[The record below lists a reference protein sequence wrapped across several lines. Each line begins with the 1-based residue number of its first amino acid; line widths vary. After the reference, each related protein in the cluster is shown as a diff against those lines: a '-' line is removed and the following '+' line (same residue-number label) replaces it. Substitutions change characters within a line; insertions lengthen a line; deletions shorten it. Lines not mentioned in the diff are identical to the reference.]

1 MVYNEEKVEEVHRA
15 RMGISVAEQ
24 LFSTGE
30 FAKRANV
37 TVRTIHYYEK
47 KGLIRP
53 EKISEK
59 GYRYY
64 GQQEFA
70 RLQRI
75 LTLKLLGF
83 SLEEIQEFSLNENDR
98 DFLQRS
104 FGMQL
109 SLVRKKIEH
118 LKAVEE
124 SIQNVSEMFA
134 EEDVPDW
141 DEITKLIRIINMDRD
156 LVEQYQNGKNIDAR
170 ITLHSRCSRN
180 PQSWFSWIYE
190 QMNLASGMKVLE
202 LGCGSG
208 MLWKENQK
216 KIPDGC
222 EILLTDISTGM
233 LEDTK
238 KNLSG
243 AGPKRFSYEV
253 MDCCD
258 IRGAGKTFDMV
269 VANFLLFY
277 LRDIKKAAAGIA
289 RVLRPG
295 GTFICA
301 TYGEHHMQEVEKL
314 VKEFNPKIRLSA
326 VRLYENF
333 GLENGE
339 ALLSQYFD
347 RVEKREYPDE
357 LRVTDIDLLA
367 NYIMSCH
374 GNQREYLIPEYDEF
388 KAFLRGKLKKKG
400 YIRITKQ
407 AGLFVAGSTERE
419 K

>member
-1 MVYNEEKVEEVHRA
+1 MSKDGDA
-15 RMGISVAEQ
+15 VAEQ

-30 FAKRANV
+30 FARRANV

-47 KGLIRP
+47 KGLIQP
-53 EKISEK
+53 ERISEN

-64 GQQEFA
+64 GQREFT

-83 SLEEIQEFSLNENDR
+83 SLEEIREFSLNENDR

-104 FGMQL
+104 FAMQL
-109 SLVRKKIEH
+109 SLVRKKIQH

-124 SIQNVSEMFA
+124 SIQNVSQMFA
-134 EEDVPDW
+134 EDDIPDW
-141 DEITKLIRIINMDRD
+141 GEITKLIRIINMDGD
-156 LVEQYQNGKNIDAR
+156 LVEQYKNGKNIDAR
-170 ITLHSRCSRN
+170 ITLHSRCSSN
-180 PQSWFSWIYE
+180 PQSWFSWIYDH
-190 QMNLASGMKVLE
+190 MNLEPEMKVLE

-216 KIPDGC
+216 KIPAGC
-222 EILLTDISTGM
+222 HILLTDISSGM

-243 AGPKRFSYEV
+243 SCPGKFSYEV

-258 IRGAGKTFDMV
+258 IRSEAASYDKV

-277 LRDIKKAAAGIA
+277 LRDIKKAVSEIS
-289 RVLRPG
+289 RVVKPG

-301 TYGEHHMQEVEKL
+301 TYGEHHMQEVEEL

-326 VRLYENF
+326 VRLHENF

-339 ALLSQYFD
+339 AILSPCFGW
-347 RVEKREYPDE
+347 VEKREYPDE

-367 NYIMSCH
+367 DYIMSCH

-388 KAFLRGKLKKKG
+388 KAFLKGKLKKRG
-400 YIRITKQ
+400 YIHITKQ
-407 AGLFVAGSTERE
+407 AGLFVAGADR
-419 K
+419 

>member
-1 MVYNEEKVEEVHRA
+1 M
-15 RMGISVAEQ
+15 AEH

-30 FAKRANV
+30 FARRANV

-47 KGLIRP
+47 KGLIQP
-53 EKISEK
+53 EMICEN

-104 FGMQL
+104 FAMQL

-190 QMNLASGMKVLE
+190 QMNLAPGMKVLE

-208 MLWKENQK
+208 MLWKENEK

-222 EILLTDISTGM
+222 QILLTDVSTGM

-243 AGPKRFSYEV
+243 ASPGKFTYEV

-258 IRGAGKTFDMV
+258 IRSTVSTYDMV

-277 LRDIKKAAAGIA
+277 LRDIKKAVTEIA

-301 TYGEHHMQEVEKL
+301 TYGEHHMQEVEEL

-339 ALLSQYFD
+339 ALLSQCFD

-367 NYIMSCH
+367 DYIMSCH

-407 AGLFVAGSTERE
+407 AGLFIAGSAERE

>member
-1 MVYNEEKVEEVHRA
+1 M
-15 RMGISVAEQ
+15 AEQ

-53 EKISEK
+53 EKISDS

-64 GQQEFA
+64 GQREFA
-70 RLQRI
+70 RLQRV

-83 SLEEIQEFSLNENDR
+83 SLEEIREFSLNENDR

-134 EEDVPDW
+134 VDDVPDW
-141 DEITKLIRIINMDRD
+141 DEITKLIRIINMDGD
-156 LVEQYQNGKNIDAR
+156 LVEQYKNGKNIDAR
-170 ITLHSRCSRN
+170 ITLHSRCSSN

-190 QMNLASGMKVLE
+190 QMNLAPEMKVLE

-216 KIPDGC
+216 KIPAGC
-222 EILLTDISTGM
+222 HILLTDISSGM

-243 AGPKRFSYEV
+243 SCLEKFSYEV

-258 IRGAGKTFDMV
+258 IRSETAAYDKV

-277 LRDIKKAAAGIA
+277 LRDIKKAVTEIS
-289 RVLRPG
+289 RVMKPG

-301 TYGEHHMQEVEKL
+301 TYGEHHMQEVEEL
-314 VKEFNPKIRLSA
+314 VKEFNPKIQLSA

-339 ALLSQYFD
+339 ALLSQFFD

-367 NYIMSCH
+367 DYIMSCH
-374 GNQREYLIPEYDEF
+374 GNQREYLVPEYEEF
-388 KAFLRGKLKKKG
+388 KVFLRGKLKKKG

-407 AGLFVAGSTERE
+407 AGMFIAGAVR

>member
-1 MVYNEEKVEEVHRA
+1 M
-15 RMGISVAEQ
+15 AEQ

-53 EKISEK
+53 EKISDS

-64 GQQEFA
+64 GQREFA

-83 SLEEIQEFSLNENDR
+83 SLEEIREFSLNENDR

-104 FGMQL
+104 FAMQL

-124 SIQNVSEMFA
+124 SIQNVSGMFA
-134 EEDVPDW
+134 EDDVPDW
-141 DEITKLIRIINMDRD
+141 DEITKLIRIINMDGD
-156 LVEQYQNGKNIDAR
+156 LVEQYKNGKNIDAR
-170 ITLHSRCSRN
+170 ITLHSRCSSN

-190 QMNLASGMKVLE
+190 QMNLAPEMKVLE

-216 KIPDGC
+216 KIPAGC
-222 EILLTDISTGM
+222 HILLTDISSGM

-243 AGPKRFSYEV
+243 SCLAKFSYEV

-258 IRGAGKTFDMV
+258 IRSEAAAYDKV

-277 LRDIKKAAAGIA
+277 LRDIKKAVTEIS
-289 RVLRPG
+289 RVMKPG

-301 TYGEHHMQEVEKL
+301 TYGEHHMQEVEEL
-314 VKEFNPKIRLSA
+314 VKEFNPKIQLSA

-339 ALLSQYFD
+339 ALLSQFFD

-367 NYIMSCH
+367 DYIMSCH

-407 AGLFVAGSTERE
+407 AGMFIAGAVR

>member
-1 MVYNEEKVEEVHRA
+1 MEEVHRA

-277 LRDIKKAAAGIA
+277 LRDIK
-289 RVLRPG
+289 
-295 GTFICA
+295 
-301 TYGEHHMQEVEKL
+301 
-314 VKEFNPKIRLSA
+314 
-326 VRLYENF
+326 
-333 GLENGE
+333 
-339 ALLSQYFD
+339 
-347 RVEKREYPDE
+347 
-357 LRVTDIDLLA
+357 
-367 NYIMSCH
+367 
-374 GNQREYLIPEYDEF
+374 
-388 KAFLRGKLKKKG
+388 
-400 YIRITKQ
+400 
-407 AGLFVAGSTERE
+407 
-419 K
+419 